1 MSMIPLEVSVKFP
14 ETVIEI
20 VVTLVLALVC
30 RFALRKV
37 IDRAVARATQRQ
49 GEHGLLAMGR
59 SSSVVATTGGV
70 NTNRSMQRA
79 KTLGSVLKSMTDVV
93 LIIVVVLMV
102 LNSLNINIGP
112 ALASAGIVG
121 VAVGFGAQSLF
132 KDLFSGVFM
141 LAEDQYGVGDIIEV
155 NKLKGTVRSVG
166 FRVTELQDFNGE
178 VWYVRNGEISTVGNV
193 SQGFTSS
200 LVTIPVS
207 VDESPKLVIRLLA
220 RMLKKMDSEPDWH
233 NKMLEEPSMLG
244 LSALDATTA
253 SYQISIKCPANSQW
267 DVEREIRSRALST
280 LSQAGVRMPVT
291 RVATVPPHTADETMA
306 MPHSRRRRLG
316 QLAQQRMAER
326 HATDQSATG
335 RTGTEPAGE
344 ATQEPSAEQG
354 TPPTGEVIRRPAEP
368 GQAAADSR
376 PTDAAQAAAGPA
388 SDQVVPADDTLPAPK
403 VKAADTG
410 QLRKAR
416 AWLDHGA
423 DRSVRWVAQ
432 ATPGASEVHDMT
444 ADQTVLMSADDVLR
458 RPDQADGTG
467 RTHRST
473 AASGTT
479 ASGTAASDTAA
490 SGSGTDGAKP
500 TGDRPGAD
508 PSDPRTGA
516 ADSGATKS
524 TAAGSSDAK
533 GDDEASKTRSLRAI
547 DTGHQ
552 PGANPEQGTGDPA
565 PQSGD
570 RSDPSEPP
578 ADQTRRLFGRR
589 GRKRD

>member
-1 MSMIPLEVSVKFP
+1 MIPLEVSVKFP

-220 RMLKKMDSEPDWH
+220 RMLKMDSEPDWH
-233 NKMLEEPSMLG
+233 NKMLEGQHAGPVRPGRHHRQLPD
-244 LSALDATTA
+244 LD
-253 SYQISIKCPANSQW
+253 QKCPANSQW

-291 RVATVPPHTADETMA
+291 AVATVPPHTADETMA

-316 QLAQQRMAER
+316 QLEQQRMAER

-473 AASGTT
+473 PASGTT

-552 PGANPEQGTGDPA
+552 PGTDPEQGTGDPA

>member
-1 MSMIPLEVSVKFP
+1 MIPLEVSVKFP

-37 IDRAVARATQRQ
+37 IDRTVARATQRQ

-335 RTGTEPAGE
+335 RTGTEPAGR
-344 ATQEPSAEQG
+344 PRRS
-354 TPPTGEVIRRPAEP
+354 RRP
-368 GQAAADSR
+368 SR
-376 PTDAAQAAAGPA
+376 ARPHRRGDPA
-388 SDQVVPADDTLPAPK
+388 S
-403 VKAADTG
+403 
-410 QLRKAR
+410 RR
-416 AWLDHGA
+416 A
-423 DRSVRWVAQ
+423 
-432 ATPGASEVHDMT
+432 
-444 ADQTVLMSADDVLR
+444 
-458 RPDQADGTG
+458 GTG
-467 RTHRST
+467 RRRQPADRRSP
-473 AASGTT
+473 GR
-479 ASGTAASDTAA
+479 
-490 SGSGTDGAKP
+490 SGSGIRSGGA
-500 TGDRPGAD
+500 G
-508 PSDPRTGA
+508 
-516 ADSGATKS
+516 
-524 TAAGSSDAK
+524 
-533 GDDEASKTRSLRAI
+533 
-547 DTGHQ
+547 
-552 PGANPEQGTGDPA
+552 
-565 PQSGD
+565 
-570 RSDPSEPP
+570 
-578 ADQTRRLFGRR
+578 
-589 GRKRD
+589 

>member
-1 MSMIPLEVSVKFP
+1 
-14 ETVIEI
+14 
-20 VVTLVLALVC
+20 
-30 RFALRKV
+30 
-37 IDRAVARATQRQ
+37 
-49 GEHGLLAMGR
+49 
-59 SSSVVATTGGV
+59 
-70 NTNRSMQRA
+70 
-79 KTLGSVLKSMTDVV
+79 
-93 LIIVVVLMV
+93 
-102 LNSLNINIGP
+102 
-112 ALASAGIVG
+112 
-121 VAVGFGAQSLF
+121 
-132 KDLFSGVFM
+132 
-141 LAEDQYGVGDIIEV
+141 
-155 NKLKGTVRSVG
+155 
-166 FRVTELQDFNGE
+166 
-178 VWYVRNGEISTVGNV
+178 
-193 SQGFTSS
+193 
-200 LVTIPVS
+200 
-207 VDESPKLVIRLLA
+207 
-220 RMLKKMDSEPDWH
+220 
-233 NKMLEEPSMLG
+233 
-244 LSALDATTA
+244 
-253 SYQISIKCPANSQW
+253 
-267 DVEREIRSRALST
+267 
-280 LSQAGVRMPVT
+280 MPVT

-552 PGANPEQGTGDPA
+552 PGTDPEQGTGDPA

-570 RSDPSEPP
+570 CSGVAAASATERPTSPP
-578 ADQTRRLFGRR
+578 PPGRHR
-589 GRKRD
+589 H